1 MTVGAIS
8 NKHYTYAD
16 YLNWESDH
24 RCEIIDGDVFAMN
37 SPGSGHQRIVRELST
52 QLAVYFANKKCEVF
66 CAPLDVIFR
75 GNAKSDSEARTV
87 VQPDIMVVCDP
98 SKIEEHGVIGA
109 PDLIVEVTSPST
121 ASYDNIKKR
130 ALYEREGV
138 QEFWIVSPGER
149 LVRVYKLGDAGRFNI
164 EEVFDDEGKIQVAR
178 FSGLSVDLKMV
189 FPARPAIYKVKAP
202 VENYG

>member
-1 MTVGAIS
+1 MTRAANS
-8 NKHYTYAD
+8 KKHYSYAD
-16 YLNWESDH
+16 YLSWENDQ

-37 SPGSGHQRIVRELST
+37 SPGSGHQRIVREIST

-75 GNAKSDSEARTV
+75 GNAKNDSEVKTV

-98 SKIEEHGVIGA
+98 AKIEEHGIIGA

-149 LVRVYKLGDAGRFNI
+149 LVRVYMLGNAGRFEI

-178 FSGLSVDLKMV
+178 FPGLTVDLKLV
-189 FPARPAIYKVKAP
+189 FPALPTVYKVKAP
-202 VENYG
+202 VENSG